1 MSWTKIIQFSLKN
14 WKEILIVVS
23 LLSVAIKSHMDYRA
37 LNKAYETSKEEM
49 QLQITSLKEIHA
61 EEIRQ
66 REQALQTYRNAL
78 REIEQNYLESQEEL
92 EKEKQKKTNNY
103 VIQYSQD
110 QEGLANE
117 IVNAYGFKLVE

>member
-1 MSWTKIIQFSLKN
+1 VSWTKIIQFSLKN